1 VRVPETNDFL
11 RRAGAK
17 LHTTL
22 WPESRAA
29 LRMPLVFDPP
39 APHEFAHF
47 GQNSWVVPPA
57 TVFGAGLI
65 SVGDEVVVMEH
76 VDLRAQA
83 PLHLG
88 DRCLFARFVSIWSA
102 VGVHIGNDV
111 MTSDYVTIVDCWHR
125 PGNATPGV
133 QPPAGAPIVIE
144 DGAYLGCS
152 SIIGPGV
159 TIGAGAFI
167 GEGSVVTED
176 VPAHSVVYGNP
187 ARITRQL
194 SPTNDWQGDM
204 FGRTA

>member
-1 VRVPETNDFL
+1 MRVPETNDFL
-11 RRAGAK
+11 RRAGSK

-29 LRMPLVFDPP
+29 LRMPIRFDPP
-39 APHEFAHF
+39 SPREFAFF
-47 GQNSWVVPPA
+47 GRNSWVVPPA
-57 TVFGAGLI
+57 TVTGAGLI
-65 SVGDEVVVMEH
+65 SIGDEVVLMEH
-76 VDLRAQA
+76 VDLRAEA

-88 DRCLFARFVSIWSA
+88 DRCLFARFVSIWST

-111 MTSDYVTIVDCWHR
+111 LTSDYVTVVDCWHR
-125 PGNATPGV
+125 PGNATYGV
-133 QPPAGAPIVIE
+133 QPPAGAPVTIG

-159 TIGAGAFI
+159 TIGAGAFV